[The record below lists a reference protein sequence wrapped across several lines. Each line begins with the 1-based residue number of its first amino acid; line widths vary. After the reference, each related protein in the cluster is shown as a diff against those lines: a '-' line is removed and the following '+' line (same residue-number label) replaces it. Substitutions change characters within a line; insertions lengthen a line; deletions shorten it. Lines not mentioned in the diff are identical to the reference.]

1 MQVYAAVY
9 DNLKHVLIGRKRRSN
24 QFWEGQLTFN
34 GRTEVNQAGQFCL
47 PGGRKDR
54 GETIIQGAAREFAEE
69 TGIDIGGLPARRV
82 RNYADG
88 TSQYAMVMFE
98 HHDVLGLVAQINRN
112 LAPSAVD
119 ARRPAGAQVKCW
131 ELEDVLALG
140 GHVVTRFLGTPVTP
154 IGTGHRHSISWY
166 ARMAADLGWMLD

>member
-9 DNLKHVLIGRKRRSN
+9 DKLNHVLIGRKRRSN
-24 QFWEGQLTFN
+24 QFWGGQLKFN

-47 PGGRKDR
+47 PGGRRDG

-69 TGIDIGGLPARRV
+69 TGIGIVGLPAREV
-82 RNYADG
+82 KQYMDG
-88 TSQYAMVMFE
+88 TYQHAMVMFE

-112 LAPSAVD
+112 LAPGAAD
-119 ARRPAGAQVKCW
+119 ARRPAGAHVACW
-131 ELEDVLALG
+131 ELEDVLAVG
-140 GHVVTRFLGTPVTP
+140 GHVVTEFLGRPVAP

-166 ARMAADLGWMLD
+166 ARMAADLGRILD